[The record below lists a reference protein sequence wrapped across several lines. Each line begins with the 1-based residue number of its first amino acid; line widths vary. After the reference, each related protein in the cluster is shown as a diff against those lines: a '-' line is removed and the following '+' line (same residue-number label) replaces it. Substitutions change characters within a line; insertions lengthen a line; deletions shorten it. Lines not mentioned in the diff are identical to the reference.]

1 MLFYS
6 PPRFGGV
13 FYLRF
18 CLTKNF
24 FVFSFNQTKKSEFE
38 NFNSVLF
45 LNKIR
50 LKSLIIRRDEM
61 KKFFAFGS
69 ILIILL
75 VASSVLSSCGSDE
88 QKSAD
93 FSKAKSTSVDLTGG
107 LSEFELENGIGP
119 VKQKLELGQ
128 IDPRLVKKGEEIFN
142 TKCVA
147 CHKLD
152 ERYVGPAQR
161 DVIKRRTP
169 EFIMNMMLNPT
180 EMQEKHPVVRQLLA
194 EYMTQMTNQ
203 NLSFDDA
210 RAILE
215 YFRELGK

>member
-1 MLFYS
+1 
-6 PPRFGGV
+6 
-13 FYLRF
+13 
-18 CLTKNF
+18 
-24 FVFSFNQTKKSEFE
+24 
-38 NFNSVLF
+38 
-45 LNKIR
+45 
-50 LKSLIIRRDEM
+50 M
-61 KKFFAFGS
+61 KKFVAFGS
-69 ILIILL
+69 LFIILFIT
-75 VASSVLSSCGSDE
+75 SVVLTSCGGDE

-93 FSKAKSTSVDLTGG
+93 FSKSKSVNSDVTGG

-119 VKQKLELGQ
+119 VKQKLELGP
-128 IDPRLVKKGEEIFN
+128 IDPKLVKKGEEIFN

-169 EFIMNMMLNPT
+169 EFIMNMMLNPQ
-180 EMQEKHPVVRQLLA
+180 EMQEKHPVVKKLLA

-210 RAILE
+210 RALLE
-215 YFRELGK
+215 YFREVGK

>member
-1 MLFYS
+1 
-6 PPRFGGV
+6 
-13 FYLRF
+13 
-18 CLTKNF
+18 
-24 FVFSFNQTKKSEFE
+24 
-38 NFNSVLF
+38 
-45 LNKIR
+45 
-50 LKSLIIRRDEM
+50 M
-61 KKFFAFGS
+61 KKFVAFGS
-69 ILIILL
+69 LFIILF
-75 VASSVLSSCGSDE
+75 VTSVVLTSCGGDE

-93 FSKAKSTSVDLTGG
+93 FSKSKSVNSDMTGG

-119 VKQKLELGQ
+119 VKQKLELGP
-128 IDPRLVKKGEEIFN
+128 IDPKLVKKGEEIFN

-169 EFIMNMMLNPT
+169 EFIMNMMLNPQ
-180 EMQEKHPVVRQLLA
+180 EMQEKHPVVKKLLA

-210 RAILE
+210 RALLE
-215 YFRELGK
+215 YFREVGK